1 MMSYSENH
9 EEGDTFRFNVA
20 VTKPYNAD
28 FDGDEMNMHL
38 PKMYWRKR
46 NCGICPPPQP
56 DHFTNEQFAGDRHLS
71 GFSARVV

>member
-1 MMSYSENH
+1 
-9 EEGDTFRFNVA
+9 
-20 VTKPYNAD
+20 
-28 FDGDEMNMHL
+28 
-38 PKMYWRKR
+38 MYWRKR